1 MKSIKIKL
9 NQSNPA
15 KLHKLLGIFEVLAL
29 VSKEYLLL
37 RKKELETKVYK
48 PFKYH
53 YKYFRTKY
61 PNINSGILQSH
72 LRQQD
77 SMIKSVVSWCK
88 KKHKLVKFPE
98 EPRIFI
104 PLRNDMYHFE
114 YNKNTKIFNAW
125 LKFLKTSYPLNL

>member
-9 NQSNPA
+9 VYSNPV
-15 KLHKLLGIFEVLAL
+15 KLQKLLDIFGTLAS
-29 VSKEYLLL
+29 VSKEYLPL
-37 RKKELETKVYK
+37 RQKELETKVYK
-48 PFKYH
+48 PFKDH

-77 SMIKSVVSWCK
+77 SMIKSVIGWCK

-98 EPRIFI
+98 EPRVSI
-104 PLRNDMYHFE
+104 PLRNDMFHFE
-114 YNKNTKIFNAW
+114 YNQTTKTFEA
-125 LKFLKTSYPLNL
+125 